1 MAQIAESMV
10 QGAELMVGLANLLCE
25 DIPDEKFAFKA
36 IEGLAHPAFI
46 MGHIAMYAEDV
57 LDFAGRS
64 DLTRRDAVWEAPF
77 AMGTTC
83 SSDASLYPSKQDIL
97 RRFNQR
103 YAVALAEA
111 RKIPDE
117 VLLSAND
124 TGKFEDRFSSKG
136 GLLNFA
142 LNGHPMMH
150 LGQISAWRRSIGLG
164 SVL

>member
-1 MAQIAESMV
+1 MAQIAESIV
-10 QGAELMVGLANLLCE
+10 QGAELMVGLANMLCE

-64 DLTRRDAVWEAPF
+64 DLAQHDEGWAALF
-77 AMGTTC
+77 GMGVSC
-83 SSDASLYPSKQDIL
+83 ASDAGLYPTKAEIL
-97 RRFNQR
+97 KRLNER
-103 YAVALAEA
+103 YGAALAEA

-117 VLLSAND
+117 VLLSVND
-124 TGKFEDRFSSKG
+124 SGKFEDRFSTKA